1 MSSHLLGPARGL
13 CGALSAVL
21 VSLVLAAPALAGQA
35 SGSLQVMVRVVEP
48 CEVTLMPKGDDA
60 VVVQASCPMQSDG
73 GAIESPDAAMPQAV
87 TEDGV
92 GEGARA
98 ITVVF

>member
-1 MSSHLLGPARGL
+1 MSSHLIGPARGL

-21 VSLVLAAPALAGQA
+21 ASLVLAAPALAGQA
-35 SGSLQVMVRVVEP
+35 SGSLHVMVRVVEP

-60 VVVQASCPMQSDG
+60 VVEASCPMQSGG
-73 GAIESPDAAMPQAV
+73 GASESPDAAMPQAV
-87 TEDGV
+87 TEEEV
-92 GEGARA
+92 GEEARV